1 MTVTSSP
8 FRLVHLTTQLSEM
21 GYFIVSA
28 GSEWCCKGEGVGD
41 LIAGILASQ
50 GYQRLLNQS
59 GFCDVWISPLKD
71 REITVKATRCMANL
85 VEAELRVEAAAFPV
99 TDWSLSSSKAFPD
112 YIKLSSS
119 AIKSW
124 PNSKHLIAFSTQH
137 AHVASFLVK
146 NSLAEECI
154 IVAGSFLVR
163 LFGELSKEASRAVL
177 EPIQKEAQQTLGIQF
192 LVSLEEN
199 ETMHFLRVTPN
210 DSESRDTCM
219 GGVEP
224 LKRKGKEA
232 SLVQVTQQFDE
243 MKVSY
248 QEAQRMQFDGIT
260 HGRLRGARDIKQVF
274 SKLGAGFQVTVS
286 ETPLSYVFTC
296 TQGGQDKVLENAKQD
311 LQKRLFNEGFT
322 FSETREQ
329 GKLISFRV
337 HG

>member
-154 IVAGSFLVR
+154 IVAGSFLSYLKKLAGLSWS
-163 LFGELSKEASRAVL
+163 LFKKRHNKHWGSS
-177 EPIQKEAQQTLGIQF
+177 F
-192 LVSLEEN
+192 LFPWRKMKPCISYGLLPMILKVEI
-199 ETMHFLRVTPN
+199 RVW
-210 DSESRDTCM
+210 
-219 GGVEP
+219 GG
-224 LKRKGKEA
+224 
-232 SLVQVTQQFDE
+232 
-243 MKVSY
+243 
-248 QEAQRMQFDGIT
+248 
-260 HGRLRGARDIKQVF
+260 
-274 SKLGAGFQVTVS
+274 
-286 ETPLSYVFTC
+286 
-296 TQGGQDKVLENAKQD
+296 
-311 LQKRLFNEGFT
+311 
-322 FSETREQ
+322 
-329 GKLISFRV
+329 
-337 HG
+337 